1 MLEVI
6 GGKGQKK
13 SGAGGTARN
22 GEKKGRRRTLVTAA
36 AARFQERAAVQ
47 QKAAGAGEGR
57 GRADVQQGEHGTRDL
72 AALRARSAPR
82 AGGAA
87 SPRALQWVAGAGRA
101 GGAGDEGTGG

>member
-1 MLEVI
+1 MSWRE
-6 GGKGQKK
+6 GAK
-13 SGAGGTARN
+13 SGAGGTAPN
-22 GEKKGRRRTLVTAA
+22 AGKKKGGGSIKVTAA
-36 AARFQERAAVQ
+36 ATRFQERAAVQ

-87 SPRALQWVAGAGRA
+87 SPRALQRVAGAGRA
-101 GGAGDEGTGG
+101 GGARDEGTGG

>member
-1 MLEVI
+1 MLQI
-6 GGKGQKK
+6 CSK
-13 SGAGGTARN
+13 SLEGRGRRSQGPAALHETE
-22 GEKKGRRRTLVTAA
+22 EKKGRRRTLVTAA

-72 AALRARSAPR
+72 TVLRARSAPR

-87 SPRALQWVAGAGRA
+87 SPRALQRVAGAG
-101 GGAGDEGTGG
+101 

>member
-1 MLEVI
+1 
-6 GGKGQKK
+6 
-13 SGAGGTARN
+13 
-22 GEKKGRRRTLVTAA
+22 
-36 AARFQERAAVQ
+36 VQ

-87 SPRALQWVAGAGRA
+87 SPRALQRVAGAGRA
-101 GGAGDEGTGG
+101 GGAGDVGTGG